1 MTTFLTIDTADHPNV
16 RGQVV
21 GRELELE
28 VRAIV
33 TRVNG
38 EPHEGG
44 SPSELVTLIVV
55 DLDIT
60 QTT

>member
-1 MTTFLTIDTADHPNV
+1 MTSTIMIDTADHPNLV
-16 RGQVV
+16 GQQD

-33 TRVNG
+33 TSVRAQVQ
-38 EPHEGG
+38 EGG

-55 DLDIT
+55 DADIT
-60 QTT
+60 QST